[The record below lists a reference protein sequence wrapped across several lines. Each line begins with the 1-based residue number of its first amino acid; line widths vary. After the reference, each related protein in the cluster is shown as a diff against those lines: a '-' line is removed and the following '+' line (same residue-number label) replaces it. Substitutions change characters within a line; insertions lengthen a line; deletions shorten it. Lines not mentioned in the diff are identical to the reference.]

1 MKKLIIVVIRFVVLV
16 ASTLS
21 GTKLTPLP
29 VSIVEPTL
37 TGGSRLLEPEALSGL
52 TGNQKTKSLAG
63 CLGNSAHWE
72 GRIRYGVT
80 LRDV

>member
-1 MKKLIIVVIRFVVLV
+1 MKKLIIVVIRFVVQV

-37 TGGSRLLEPEALSGL
+37 TGGSRLLEPEALSGP
-52 TGNQKTKSLAG
+52 TGNQRKAWLDVLK
-63 CLGNSAHWE
+63 NSAHWE